1 MPYWLVKILSPVVGE
16 LLDSQKN
23 TRNQVEE
30 VKSKIAAGIK
40 PERKTIFHQLL
51 DPDTYEGH
59 MVPSLD
65 ELAEESFVVCTATS
79 DTTSNAMT
87 IAMYN
92 VVTNPV
98 IYENLKKE
106 LRNKFL
112 NKEAML
118 SFKTLEKLPYLTV
131 VIKA

>member
-1 MPYWLVKILSPVVGE
+1 M
-16 LLDSQKN
+16 
-23 TRNQVEE
+23 
-30 VKSKIAAGIK
+30 
-40 PERKTIFHQLL
+40 
-51 DPDTYEGH
+51 
-59 MVPSLD
+59 PSLD